1 MQTRKLTNEEA
12 SALLANV
19 AEEWKSFW
27 FSHGAVAKNL
37 EELAAVLG
45 TMTDEQFVHHVN
57 PEKNDLACWVD
68 EVIGDVTLAAK
79 LRLLRTQA
87 ATHTMTTRRVS
98 ELRAAL
104 APAPL
109 AEAAPV
115 AEATQAAAPEA
126 TAPSPVT
133 VTAAVTLTAPKK
145 RAAKAKAETK
155 KAAPAAKAKK
165 PETASKGSVWSRLL
179 KG

>member
-1 MQTRKLTNEEA
+1 MHTRKLTNEEA
-12 SALLANV
+12 SALLASV
-19 AEEWKSFW
+19 AEEWKAFW

-45 TMTDEQFVHHVN
+45 AMTEEQFVHHVN
-57 PEKNDLACWVD
+57 PGKNDLACWVD
-68 EVIGDVTLAAK
+68 EVIGDATLAAK

-104 APAPL
+104 TPAPA
-109 AEAAPV
+109 AEAAP
-115 AEATQAAAPEA
+115 AAVE
-126 TAPSPVT
+126 TAPASAAESATSSPVT

-145 RAAKAKAETK
+145 RVVKAK
-155 KAAPAAKAKK
+155 KAVPAAKAKK
-165 PETASKGSVWSRLL
+165 AETKGSVWSRLL